1 MITITPKYLHIE
13 VIMSSFHQINKFIM
27 LSTLMIGS
35 AYAAGQFPKGCE
47 VTGFGYNQNNL
58 ILNETGSQSYYLI
71 QNHSDSRIE
80 LERINTE
87 EEFMSPPLHAVFDPM
102 SWGAFASDI
111 KNLNFKCYKKIDE
124 NNTIVSCSEVLE
136 VCQYP
141 RVKFALSNMG
151 NYWISF
157 NKPQAII
164 IQESVAKGIYLKW

>member
-1 MITITPKYLHIE
+1 
-13 VIMSSFHQINKFIM
+13 MSFFHQINKSII
-27 LSTLMIGS
+27 LSTILISSVQAVGS
-35 AYAAGQFPKGCE
+35 FPRGCE
-47 VTGFGYNQNNL
+47 VTGFGYSQNYL
-58 ILNETGSQSYYLI
+58 ILNETGNQSYYLI
-71 QNHSDSRIE
+71 QNHSDTRIE

-87 EEFMSPPLHAVFDPM
+87 EAFMSPPLHATLYPM

-111 KNLNFKCYKKIDE
+111 KNLNFKCYKRMGE
-124 NNTIVSCSEVLE
+124 NTSLVDCRDVLE

-157 NKPQAII
+157 NKPQGAI